1 MARYRDVLPIV
12 TLRSV
17 SSGIAPRVWRR
28 LETVVLT
35 YGIHRV
41 EVGLKR
47 VVPEKGCVR
56 TARVWFVAP
65 CCGALVGALAF
76 CLDDDALPVRLAD
89 GRPIAC
95 RRCLGWRSRSYRV
108 SGKAPHIGPVKA
120 TASRGR

>member
-17 SSGIAPRVWRR
+17 SSAIAPRVWRK
-28 LETVVLT
+28 LDTVVLT

-41 EVGLKR
+41 EVGLRR
-47 VVPEKGCVR
+47 VVPEKGCVK
-56 TARVWFVAP
+56 TPRVWFVAP

-76 CLDDDALPVRLAD
+76 CLDDNVPVRLGD

-95 RRCLGWRSRSYRV
+95 RRCMGWRSRSYRV
-108 SGKAPHIGPVKA
+108 SGKAPHVA
-120 TASRGR
+120 SVTASAARDH